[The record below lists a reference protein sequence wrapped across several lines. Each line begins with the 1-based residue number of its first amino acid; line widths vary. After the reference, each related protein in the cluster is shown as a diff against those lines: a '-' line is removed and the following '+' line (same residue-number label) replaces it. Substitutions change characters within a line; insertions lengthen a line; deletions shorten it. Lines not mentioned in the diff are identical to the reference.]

1 MTEITLATKRK
12 FSIKTWLVWS
22 FICFIF
28 AFTSVP
34 FVMNLQGK
42 RIAQTLGEM
51 PFSIPVMMTINAGI
65 NGIMAVILSGLGLL
79 MASRIGKGLP
89 FIEKAI
95 NKKPIWHKTTKYIA
109 IGMIVGLAVSAMVIE
124 IDALIFAQPL
134 TNILE
139 PTGVDLRGLRPPF
152 WQGLL
157 AAFSAGVIE
166 ETLFRLFAMTLFM
179 WVGHW
184 VSSTDNKRPTLI
196 IFVIANILAALLFAL
211 THIGNLSLFDVEPT
225 TAIIIRILV
234 LNSIL
239 ALPMGWLYWRFGLE
253 TAVIGHTTTD
263 IIVVGVGTFA
273 SNASTQSEAL
283 VIYVIAH
290 LILLSIAGL
299 LWFWKPKQ
307 TSTKHLTTEA

>member
-1 MTEITLATKRK
+1 MRAITLATKRK

-22 FICFIF
+22 VICFIF

-34 FVMNLQGK
+34 FVMNLQGD
-42 RIAQTLGEM
+42 RIAQTLSEM
-51 PFSIPVMMTINAGI
+51 PFSIPVLMTINAGI
-65 NGIMAVILSGLGLL
+65 NGIIAIILSGFGLL
-79 MASRIGKGLP
+79 MASRIGLGLP

-95 NKKPIWHKTTKYIA
+95 NKKPIWHKTGKYIA
-109 IGMIVGLAVSAMVIE
+109 IGMVAGLFVSALVIE
-124 IDALIFAQPL
+124 VDALIFAQPL

-139 PTGVDLRGLRPPF
+139 PTGVDLRGLRPAF
-152 WQGLL
+152 WQGFL

-166 ETLFRLFAMTLFM
+166 ETLFRLFAMTLFL
-179 WVGHW
+179 WIGHW
-184 VSSTDNKRPTLI
+184 LSKNEDNRPTLI
-196 IFVIANILAALLFAL
+196 VFVIANLLAALLFAL
-211 THIGNLSLFDVEPT
+211 THIGNLSLFEVEPT

-263 IIVVGVGTFA
+263 IIVVGVGTLA
-273 SNASTQSEAL
+273 SNANTQNEAL

-299 LWFWKPKQ
+299 LWFWKPNQ
-307 TSTKHLTTEA
+307 TPTTHLTTEA